1 MNRSR
6 LSLIGDSLILL
17 LCILAILAISSRTLG
32 SGSGYVQVQTETD
45 TYRYSL
51 SVNREVHVQ
60 GPLGDTHIII
70 EDGEAHIHDSAC
82 PTKSCT
88 FQRPISSARAWIA
101 CLPNKVLLTIVGENA
116 ADSEVDDVAN

>member
-6 LSLIGDSLILL
+6 FSFIGDSIILL

-32 SGSGYVQVQTETD
+32 EGSGYVQVQTETA

-51 SVNREVHVQ
+51 AVDRDIHVE

-70 EDGEAHIHDSAC
+70 EDGAAHIHDSSC

-116 ADSEVDDVAN
+116 ADLEVDDVAN

>member
-1 MNRSR
+1 MKRSR
-6 LSLIGDSLILL
+6 ISLLGDSIILL

-32 SGSGYVQVQTETD
+32 GGSGYVQVQTETA

-51 SVNREVHVQ
+51 AVDREIHVE

-70 EDGEAHIHDSAC
+70 EDGQAHIHDSSC

-101 CLPNKVLLTIVGENA
+101 CLPNKVLLTIVGDST
-116 ADSEVDDVAN
+116 ADQEVDDVAN

>member
-1 MNRSR
+1 MKRSR
-6 LSLIGDSLILL
+6 LSLIGDSIILL

-32 SGSGYVQVQTETD
+32 GGSGYVQVQTETA

-51 SVNREVHVQ
+51 AVDREIHVE

-70 EDGEAHIHDSAC
+70 EGGQAHIHDSSC

-101 CLPNKVLLTIVGENA
+101 CLPNKVLLTIVGDNT
-116 ADSEVDDVAN
+116 ADLEVDDVAN